1 MILELCSSS
10 EEINELECFVN
21 LLPDGPTSPF
31 PFSCTYLC
39 GEFLVLLLPHV
50 RLAAEQVDIGAS
62 RQEALEEMSSSSI
75 NTNDLTDVKRSETE
89 EMNQT
94 HNHYISLST
103 SKTLMGPDII
113 SPKVREDPISLIDT

>member
-1 MILELCSSS
+1 MNQPHEEQNQNSFTFGNNRELVR
-10 EEINELECFVN
+10 EEV
-21 LLPDGPTSPF
+21 
-31 PFSCTYLC
+31 
-39 GEFLVLLLPHV
+39 
-50 RLAAEQVDIGAS
+50 